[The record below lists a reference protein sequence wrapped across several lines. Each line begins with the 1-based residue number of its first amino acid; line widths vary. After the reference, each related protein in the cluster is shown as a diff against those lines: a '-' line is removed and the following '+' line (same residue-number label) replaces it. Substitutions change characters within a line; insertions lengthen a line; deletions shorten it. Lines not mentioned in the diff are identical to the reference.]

1 MIKKI
6 ITLATSLVVASI
18 AFMAGSAPAWAL
30 TAAATPT
37 KFPLCWGASAGS
49 SYIRNIPIA
58 SQIGIQNGAA
68 SLTDGYPPLTF
79 TPISAGG
86 VPPFGQDMNGILKQI
101 TCNSQWSEAGA
112 PWFYDNSFSTYIGG
126 YPKGAVLSAGDT
138 GNFWFSTADNN
149 TSDPDS
155 GGTNWTF
162 FSPIYAYAVDSGTAN
177 AGVVTLPYN
186 FSNLARITGRPITVK
201 KISSAN
207 TGTYTLTVNTFTAA
221 VHRIDGTGLLSGDLP
236 ASGVF
241 TVIYD
246 GTYFDLQ
253 SPTQT
258 VTLGTSAYKT
268 VTDNSK
274 DYVASVSGAITSGHV
289 ATFADTLG
297 TVQDGG
303 ALPSAATN
311 AQMEAGSS
319 TSVYSSPSNVYLQ
332 PALPKAWVI
341 FQGQSTNGACVIV
354 ASFNVS
360 GVSRTANGGYSI
372 QTSGITLSSGFAV
385 PTADQSLDLYGKGSS
400 ASGANPNFPIQ
411 FSNRGAGGS
420 LDPTDGF
427 VSIYGKATN

>member
-1 MIKKI
+1 MTNKI
-6 ITLATSLVVASI
+6 VALVTSLIVASV

-30 TAAATPT
+30 AAAATPV

-49 SYIRNIPIA
+49 SYIRAIPIA

-155 GGTNWTF
+155 GGANWAF
-162 FSPIYAYAVDSGTAN
+162 FSPIYAYALDTGTAN
-177 AGVVTLPYN
+177 AGVITLPYN
-186 FSNLARITGRPITVK
+186 ISNLARMTGRPITVQ

-207 TGTYTLTVNTFTAA
+207 TSTYTLTVNTFTAA
-221 VHRIDGTGLLSGDLP
+221 VHKIDGTGLTSGDLP
-236 ASGVF
+236 ASGAF
-241 TVIYD
+241 TVVYD
-246 GTYFDLQ
+246 GTYFELQ
-253 SPTQT
+253 SPTQGA
-258 VTLGTSAYKT
+258 TLGTAAYKAAT
-268 VTDNSK
+268 NNSTS
-274 DYVASVSGAITSGHV
+274 YVASVNGTVTSGHV

-303 ALPSAATN
+303 ALPPAASN

-319 TSVYSSPSNVYLQ
+319 SSVYVSPSNASLH
-332 PALPKAWVI
+332 PGSPKAWVI
-341 FQGQSTNGACVIV
+341 FNGRTTNGACTIL

-360 GVSRTANGGYSI
+360 SVSRTAAGAYAV
-372 QTSGITLSSGFAV
+372 QTSGITLSAGFAMAS
-385 PTADQSLDLYGKGSS
+385 PDQSSDTYGQGSYG
-400 ASGANPNFPIQ
+400 SGANPNFSIGY
-411 FSNRGAGGS
+411 SDRGGS
-420 LDPTDGF
+420 GVLDPTVGF
-427 VSIYGKATN
+427 VTVYGKATN

>member
-1 MIKKI
+1 MTKKI
-6 ITLATSLVVASI
+6 IALATSLIIASI

-30 TAAATPT
+30 TAATTPA
-37 KFPLCWGASAGS
+37 KFPLCWGESAGS

-155 GGTNWTF
+155 GGANWTF

-207 TGTYTLTVNTFTAA
+207 TGTYTLTINTFTAA

-241 TVIYD
+241 TVVYD

-253 SPTQT
+253 SPPQA
-258 VTLGTSAYKT
+258 VTLGTAAYKT

-274 DYVASVSGAITSGHV
+274 TYVASVSGAITSGHV

-303 ALPSAATN
+303 SLPPAATN

-319 TSVYSSPSNVYLQ
+319 SSVYVSPSNADLH
-332 PALPKAWVI
+332 PASPKAWVI
-341 FQGQSTNGACVIV
+341 FNGRTSNGACTIV
-354 ASFNVS
+354 AQFNVS
-360 GVSRTANGGYSI
+360 SVSRTASGVYAI
-372 QTSGITLSSGFAV
+372 QTTGISLSAGWASAM
-385 PTADQSLDLYGKGSS
+385 PDQSSDTYGQGSVG
-400 ASGANPNFPIQ
+400 SGVNPNFSIA
-411 FSNRGAGGS
+411 FKDRGGS
-420 LDPTDGF
+420 GPLDPTTGF
-427 VSIYGKATN
+427 AIVQGGSN